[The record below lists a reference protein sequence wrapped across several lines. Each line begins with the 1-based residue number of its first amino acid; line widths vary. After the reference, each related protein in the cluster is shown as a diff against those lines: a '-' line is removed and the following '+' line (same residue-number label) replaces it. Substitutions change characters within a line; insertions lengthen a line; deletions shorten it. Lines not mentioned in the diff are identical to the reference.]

1 MKRNI
6 CKLNSIKSKRIF
18 KCIFSLLDKRKKL
31 ILLNYNKTLQY
42 KIGVDIDDYKKET
55 KTEKL
60 GEKNGLGKEY
70 IISSNI
76 LMFEGEFLNWKRNG
90 KGKEYYEN
98 GEIKY
103 KGEYLNG
110 KRNGK
115 GKEYYETGKIKFE
128 GEYLKGDI
136 IEGKKFD
143 EKGKKIFELERN
155 GRGIE
160 FYDYGILKFEGDYL
174 KGKRWNGNG
183 YSYYGNETFELK
195 NGKGYVLEYDSKG
208 DLLFKGDY
216 LEGKRSGKGKE
227 YQNGK
232 LMFQGNYTYGIRN
245 GRGREY
251 FDNLRLKFEGDYLN
265 GIIWNGKGYDYQG
278 IEVFEIKNGNGYL
291 KEFTHKGNLIF
302 EGEYLNGKRNG
313 KGKEYKNDEIIFEG
327 EYLNGKRNGKGKEY
341 KINTIILE
349 REYLNGI
356 RNGIGKEY
364 NYLNQHINGLKYEYG
379 KEQIFD
385 SLLTIYKLIQ
395 DSFESLLIL
404 YKSTFDNNSIF
415 EGEYKK
421 GNRWTGIVYD
431 LYKHKLYDLI
441 NGIKIKDFKEF
452 INAVEKNQLEETKVL
467 GHPQFNKKYFKR
479 KEKKIKRIDYK
490 NDNFRIDKIKNK

>member
-1 MKRNI
+1 M
-6 CKLNSIKSKRIF
+6 
-18 KCIFSLLDKRKKL
+18 
-31 ILLNYNKTLQY
+31 
-42 KIGVDIDDYKKET
+42 
-55 KTEKL
+55 
-60 GEKNGLGKEY
+60 
-70 IISSNI
+70 
-76 LMFEGEFLNWKRNG
+76 
-90 KGKEYYEN
+90 
-98 GEIKY
+98 
-103 KGEYLNG
+103 
-110 KRNGK
+110 
-115 GKEYYETGKIKFE
+115 
-128 GEYLKGDI
+128 
-136 IEGKKFD
+136 
-143 EKGKKIFELERN
+143 
-155 GRGIE
+155 
-160 FYDYGILKFEGDYL
+160 
-174 KGKRWNGNG
+174 
-183 YSYYGNETFELK
+183 
-195 NGKGYVLEYDSKG
+195 LEYDSKG

-291 KEFTHKGNLIF
+291 KEFTYKGNLIF
-302 EGEYLNGKRNG
+302 EG
-313 KGKEYKNDEIIFEG
+313 
-327 EYLNGKRNGKGKEY
+327 
-341 KINTIILE
+341 
-349 REYLNGI
+349 EYLNGI

-452 INAVEKNQLEETKVL
+452 INAVEKNQLEETKAL
-467 GHPQFNKKYFKR
+467 DHPQFNKKYFKR